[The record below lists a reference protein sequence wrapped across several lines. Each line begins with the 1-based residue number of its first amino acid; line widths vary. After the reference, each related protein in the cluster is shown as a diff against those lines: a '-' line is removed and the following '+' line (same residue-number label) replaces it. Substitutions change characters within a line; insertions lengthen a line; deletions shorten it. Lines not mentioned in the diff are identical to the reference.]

1 MDHARKASV
10 TPCPNL
16 VTESQKYEEETK
28 LTKADHMVVVN
39 CNIVSN
45 ISSGTALI
53 LQGMFTF
60 EKRFYKSLLIVLQ
73 QKVDR

>member
-1 MDHARKASV
+1 MDPARKASV

-28 LTKADHMVVVN
+28 LTKADHTVGVK
-39 CNIVSN
+39 CYIVSN
-45 ISSGTALI
+45 ISSGT
-53 LQGMFTF
+53 GMFTF
-60 EKRFYKSLLIVLQ
+60 GKRFYKSLLIVLQ